1 MAECSESQNAV
12 LIIDTPERS
21 GNLLYAAGYY
31 CIDPIVYLRIGSGNS
46 EQSYGFF
53 PATELEHARL
63 TAKVQNAED
72 LTETENRTKEEGINP
87 DKRHAGCV
95 VDILRDHHIQT
106 VDVPEDF
113 PIIEADFLRKMGFSL
128 NVVGEP
134 FFRSRSTKSA
144 DELSHIRENS
154 RLNSQVMA
162 KVQHILEVS
171 TVDENNI
178 LVYNGEKLTS
188 EWLQTMITQ
197 EFVANRLWS
206 NASIVAVGDQAV
218 MPHEHGSGFIRA
230 GQSLVVDI
238 FPRSL
243 DNYYFS
249 DMTRTFCKWK
259 ASAELAKMYQT
270 VLEAQLFTIDAVRI
284 GASGKD
290 LHNRIRDFFEEKGYK
305 TGIIDGMLQ
314 GFFHGTG
321 HGVGLECHEYPY
333 ISRNGSILKAG
344 QTVTVEPGL
353 YYKGIGGVRIEDLVA
368 VTDGAAENMTNY
380 EKKLLIE

>member
-1 MAECSESQNAV
+1 MADNAV

-31 CIDPIVYLRIGSGNS
+31 CIDPIVYLRIGENK
-46 EQSYGFF
+46 SYGFF

-63 TAKVQNAED
+63 TAKVTTAED
-72 LTETENRTKEEGINP
+72 LTETENKTKEAGINP

-106 VDVPEDF
+106 IDVPEDF
-113 PIIEADFLRKMGFSL
+113 PIIEADYLRKMGFTL

-134 FFRSRSTKSA
+134 FFRTRSTKSD
-144 DELSHIRENS
+144 DELSHIRKNS
-154 RLNSQVMA
+154 RLNSEVMS

-178 LVYNGEKLTS
+178 LVYEGEKLTS
-188 EWLQTMITQ
+188 ERLQTMITQ

-206 NASIVAVGDQAV
+206 DASIVAVGDQAV
-218 MPHEHGSGFIRA
+218 MPHEHGSGYIYA

-259 ASAELAKMYQT
+259 ASDELAQLYQT
-270 VLEAQLFTIDAVRI
+270 VLDAQLFTIDSVRV
-284 GASGKD
+284 GASGID
-290 LHNRIRDFFEEKGYK
+290 LHNRIKDYFTEKGYK
-305 TGIIDGMLQ
+305 TGMIDGMLQ

-333 ISRNGSILKAG
+333 ISRNGSILKAN

-353 YYKGIGGVRIEDLVA
+353 YYKGIGGVRIEDLVV
-368 VTDGAAENMTNY
+368 VTDGAAENLTNY
-380 EKKLLIE
+380 KKKLIVE